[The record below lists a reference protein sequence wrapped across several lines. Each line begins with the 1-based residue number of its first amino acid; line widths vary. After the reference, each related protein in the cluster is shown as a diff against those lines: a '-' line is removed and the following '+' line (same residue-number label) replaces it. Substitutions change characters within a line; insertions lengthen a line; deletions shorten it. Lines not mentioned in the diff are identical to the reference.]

1 MLLVLNK
8 TFEQNISTTPLSERI
23 EMNRVLLLDNIRA
36 SLRLGL
42 ALLLALALL
51 ASPLAATPAAAAEK
65 PSDHQYKE
73 RDNDD
78 DNDNDKDNNNRHH
91 KKKNNNQKNNNNNG
105 GGGGGGSFGS
115 SQESEQEAESA
126 EINQSFTVTSSGDN
140 STQCAGVQ
148 GDAQSGN
155 AQNLFDIEQVNSEAD
170 EVEAEEVGSTIDESP
185 ANTTTCDQQVNQA
198 ASAAA
203 DPPPFCTWWVD
214 QYGVDVC
221 RWSADGTDWIVDSAG
236 SWRIYAPYA
245 GWRTA
250 ASELA
255 TGALGTAGGLTT
267 LGVLAT
273 LGLVGTGLAIRRTRS
288 D

>member
-1 MLLVLNK
+1 
-8 TFEQNISTTPLSERI
+8 
-23 EMNRVLLLDNIRA
+23 MNRVLLLGNIRP

-78 DNDNDKDNNNRHH
+78 DNDDDNGNNNRHH
-91 KKKNNNQKNNNNNG
+91 KKKNNNRNNNNNG
-105 GGGGGGSFGS
+105 GGGSFET
-115 SQESEQEAESA
+115 SQESEQDAESSD
-126 EINQSFTVTSSGDN
+126 INQSVAVTSSGDN

-148 GDAQSGN
+148 DVAQTGN
-155 AQNLFDIEQVNSEAD
+155 AQSLFDLTQVNSEVD

-185 ANTTTCDQQVNQA
+185 TNSTECTSQVNQA
-198 ASAAA
+198 AAAA
-203 DPPPFCTWWVD
+203 DPPHCTWWVNPA
-214 QYGVDVC
+214 GVDVC
-221 RWSADGTDWIVDSAG
+221 RWNADGTDWTMDSSG
-236 SWRIYAPYA
+236 NWVL
-245 GWRTA
+245 
-250 ASELA
+250 ASNLA

-267 LGVLAT
+267 LGTLAT

-288 D
+288 G